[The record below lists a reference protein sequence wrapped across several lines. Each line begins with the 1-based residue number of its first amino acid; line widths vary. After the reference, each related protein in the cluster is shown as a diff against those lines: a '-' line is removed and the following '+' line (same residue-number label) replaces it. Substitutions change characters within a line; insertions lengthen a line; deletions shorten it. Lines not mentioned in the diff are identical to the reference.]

1 MRAFARELAKASE
14 HPMTREELV
23 AFAQACVAASR
34 VLGPTPAQERD
45 YVNGL
50 PMGRTN
56 FMYRGK
62 IVVLVPDP
70 NDQPTPGDDDTM
82 TDERPTPDIDA
93 LLRIQY
99 ATQLGI
105 LDPYDTPP
113 CWDEIIDQ
121 AKEEG
126 RWAHA
131 KEHAAF
137 KEAIALLLGMYAD
150 QHTSEQLVSILSL
163 ELRIGRAALRAAQ
176 VSQRR
181 ADDLR
186 AALGSLLHYKP
197 KRYSMYRDEELLALA
212 ARRAGSPLW
221 RLVTRALA

>member
-1 MRAFARELAKASE
+1 
-14 HPMTREELV
+14 MT
-23 AFAQACVAASR
+23 
-34 VLGPTPAQERD
+34 
-45 YVNGL
+45 
-50 PMGRTN
+50 
-56 FMYRGK
+56 
-62 IVVLVPDP
+62 
-70 NDQPTPGDDDTM
+70 
-82 TDERPTPDIDA
+82 
-93 LLRIQY
+93 
-99 ATQLGI
+99 
-105 LDPYDTPP
+105 LDPDDLDIELRRGYAQRFGIRNGHDTPP
-113 CWDEIIDQ
+113 GWEALLDH
-121 AKEEG
+121 AREEG

-221 RLVTRALA
+221 RLVTRVLA